1 MLQTPCYKE
10 AMLAGDK
17 SQWELAM
24 QSEISSIEQN
34 KTWEL
39 VPSPKNQKVLPCK
52 WVFKKNFTSPNTT
65 PKYKARLVAKGFKQ
79 EYGIDFEEIFLP
91 VVKMITLCVMLA
103 LATTENLELAQ
114 MDVKTA
120 FLHGDLR

>member
-1 MLQTPCYKE
+1 
-10 AMLAGDK
+10 
-17 SQWELAM
+17 M

-39 VPSPKNQKVLPCK
+39 VPLPKGQKVLPCK
-52 WVFKKNFTSPNTT
+52 WVFKKKFTSPNAT

-91 VVKMITLCVMLA
+91 DVKMTTLRIMLV
-103 LATTENLELAQ
+103 LAATIENLELA
-114 MDVKTA
+114 
-120 FLHGDLR
+120 